1 MSDLIIIDGSEG
13 EGGGQILRTS
23 LALSL
28 VTRRPFRIEAIRAR
42 RPKPGLLRQHLT
54 AVKAAAEIGG
64 ARVKGDD
71 LGSQTLTFSPSTVKG
86 GDRRFTIGTAGSA
99 TLVLQTVLPALLAA
113 REPSRL
119 VIEGGTHNPY
129 APSFDFLAHTFVPL
143 LRRMGASVCV
153 KLERYGFY
161 PAGGG
166 RITVAVEPGS
176 QLTTLHLL
184 ERGDTTIT
192 ARALL
197 ASLPGA
203 IGKRELSIV
212 RERFG
217 LDRAA
222 CQVMQVEPSIG
233 PGNAVVVMIESPS
246 LVEVVTSFGA
256 KGISAEKVADD
267 ACDEVERYLRSG
279 APVGSHLAD
288 QLLLPMALG
297 AGGTFRTMRTTPH
310 TKTNVEIIRRFV
322 ACDITIE
329 RESNDVDRVTVGVRA
344 GHTS

>member
-1 MSDLIIIDGSEG
+1 MSDLIVIDGSEG

-28 VTRRPFRIEAIRAR
+28 VTGRPFRIERIRAR

-54 AVKAAAEIGG
+54 AVKAAAAIGG
-64 ARVKGDD
+64 ARVKGDE
-71 LGSQTLTFSPSTVKG
+71 LGSQTLTFSPSAIRG
-86 GDRRFTIGTAGSA
+86 GDHRFTIGSAGSA

-113 REPSRL
+113 SAPSRL
-119 VIEGGTHNPY
+119 VIEGGTHNPF
-129 APSFDFLAHTFVPL
+129 APPFDFLARTFVPL

-166 RITVAVEPGS
+166 SITVEVEPGS
-176 QLTTLHLL
+176 PLAALHLL
-184 ERGDTTIT
+184 ERGETTIT

-212 RERFG
+212 RDRFG

-222 CQVMQVEPSIG
+222 CQLMEVEPSIG
-233 PGNAVVVMIESPS
+233 PGNAVVITIESAAV
-246 LVEVVTSFGA
+246 VEVVTSFGA
-256 KGISAEKVADD
+256 KGVSAEKVAAD

-297 AGGTFRTMRTTPH
+297 AGGTFRTMKSTPH

-322 ACDITIE
+322 ACEMTIE
-329 RESNDVDRVTVGVRA
+329 RESNDVDRVTVGT
-344 GHTS
+344 GYTS